1 MEAKIV
7 EETISPPGTF
17 KIVEPIDT
25 LVNNS
30 KKALNTIKPIDA
42 LGKNENNKLNRK
54 DQSSKKKS
62 TILIN
67 VEQAK
72 THRSKSKDLKEEKKY
87 KWKIESNQHYMW
99 ASHTNG
105 GIMKVDYGSSI
116 IEAPPSAPRKK
127 PREKVYI
134 DDDTE
139 NDTTST
145 TTTVTI
151 HPDGNVVVKEED
163 VHKALREIENAV
175 TDEQRKAIVSDLKE
189 AEKMEEEGQLY
200 EEDGSCLVR
209 LCRCC
214 CTDIL
219 SDEEEEKGK
228 KVNVKN
234 ERGVKKT
241 KMLKSVNS
249 WITLPIVE
257 SK

>member
-1 MEAKIV
+1 M
-7 EETISPPGTF
+7 
-17 KIVEPIDT
+17 
-25 LVNNS
+25 
-30 KKALNTIKPIDA
+30 
-42 LGKNENNKLNRK
+42 
-54 DQSSKKKS
+54 
-62 TILIN
+62 
-67 VEQAK
+67 
-72 THRSKSKDLKEEKKY
+72 
-87 KWKIESNQHYMW
+87 
-99 ASHTNG
+99 AS
-105 GIMKVDYGSSI
+105 
-116 IEAPPSAPRKK
+116 
-127 PREKVYI
+127 
-134 DDDTE
+134 
-139 NDTTST
+139 
-145 TTTVTI
+145 
-151 HPDGNVVVKEED
+151 
-163 VHKALREIENAV
+163 
-175 TDEQRKAIVSDLKE
+175 IVSDLKE